1 MCRVL
6 YFDFDES
13 IWIAFQ
19 AKYLLFE
26 ANKVKYFLR
35 IQYADCNY
43 FLWAIFRNLSTI
55 ITSILPQKLQTL
67 STIFPFF
74 CSAQALGLS
83 SAFVLFLKFWHLQTN
98 VKNKS
103 WQIIKDSFPTLE
115 TEVPEGRPCSFLYD
129 HLAYCCTSSLT
140 RMPSNAKPP
149 GSGCQI
155 SIIRT
160 RKAMKYLQSI
170 STLSGFKKSWF

>member
-43 FLWAIFRNLSTI
+43 FL
-55 ITSILPQKLQTL
+55 
-67 STIFPFF
+67 
-74 CSAQALGLS
+74 
-83 SAFVLFLKFWHLQTN
+83 
-98 VKNKS
+98 
-103 WQIIKDSFPTLE
+103 
-115 TEVPEGRPCSFLYD
+115 
-129 HLAYCCTSSLT
+129 
-140 RMPSNAKPP
+140 
-149 GSGCQI
+149 
-155 SIIRT
+155 
-160 RKAMKYLQSI
+160 
-170 STLSGFKKSWF
+170 